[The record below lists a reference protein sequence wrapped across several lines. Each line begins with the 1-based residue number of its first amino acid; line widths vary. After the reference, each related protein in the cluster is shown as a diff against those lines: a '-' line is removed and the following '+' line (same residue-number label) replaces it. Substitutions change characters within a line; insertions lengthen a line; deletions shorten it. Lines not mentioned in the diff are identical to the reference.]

1 MGDYIKKET
10 LQDYYKN
17 KLKLLSDFGIKAT
30 AKIRTELQACKNEIQ
45 LDNTCRAI
53 IIDALK

>member
-1 MGDYIKKET
+1 MGNYVKNQT
-10 LQDYYKN
+10 LQSYYKE
-17 KLKLLSDFGIKAT
+17 KLRLLADFGIKAT